1 MFKQVLS
8 LAACLWAVTL
18 LHAQPRVVNKAAAT
32 KAPAKVVDPPKLSQF
47 ERAGES
53 DILIDKNNNLHVVY
67 QESPD
72 FGKPIFIYYTT
83 STNNGATWSRPITLS
98 NDGTGNGGSPPS
110 LIQDGNG
117 AIYAIWKRYG
127 NKGSKYPAPDVTLDG
142 RGGYVN
148 GTLFY
153 KVLQAGQWSQQFQ
166 ISDEE
171 GSQFSWFPFLN
182 KQGQLYVCW
191 NELSPESIKNN
202 WTSWYYAD
210 WVRFGILAPTGVQ
223 QRAEI
228 APPAPGSYTF
238 NGGPPPENGILN
250 LHGYADKD
258 GNVHYIFN
266 RKDKDKMQK
275 IYYYDGKKYEE
286 VYAYP
291 LYSEG
296 NNFMNP
302 PRLLSDENG
311 VDHVIFVPS
320 SSTLE
325 SEQIWDITPLNK
337 QKKVLAEIQ
346 KKGVRITGFQANQGV
361 GGRMSVTIQ
370 ATDVLANGEAFG
382 FFYENGKWEN
392 RGLTKNAAKSSF
404 FYAQVT
410 PFTYLSSLTTYYST
424 HGSVAY
430 TKDGKKKMAMTL
442 SAKTSGGGYSM
453 SSPSIIFINLD

>member
-8 LAACLWAVTL
+8 LTACLWLVTV
-18 LHAQPRVVNKAAAT
+18 LHAQPKAVNKAAT
-32 KAPAKVVDPPKLSQF
+32 KVPAKVVDPPKLSQF

-53 DILIDKNNNLHVVY
+53 DILIDKNNNIHVVY

-72 FGKPIFIYYTT
+72 FGKPVFIYYTT
-83 STNNGATWSRPITLS
+83 STNNGTSWSKPVTLS

-110 LIQDGNG
+110 LIQDGSG

-153 KVLQAGQWSQQFQ
+153 KVLQGGQWSEQYQ
-166 ISDEE
+166 ISEEE
-171 GSQFSWFPFLN
+171 GSQFSWFPFVN
-182 KQGQLYVCW
+182 NQGQLYVCW
-191 NELSPESIKNN
+191 NELSPESVSNYWN
-202 WTSWYYAD
+202 MWYYAD
-210 WVRFGILAPTGVQ
+210 WIRFGRLTTTGVDA
-223 QRAEI
+223 RAEI
-228 APPAPGSYTF
+228 TKPSVPSYK
-238 NGGPPPENGILN
+238 GGAPPENGVIN
-250 LHGYADKD
+250 LHGYADKE

-266 RKDKDKMQK
+266 RKDKDKTQK

-286 VYAYP
+286 VYTYP

-302 PRLLSDENG
+302 PRLVYDEKG
-311 VDHVIFVPS
+311 VDHVIFAPS
-320 SSTLE
+320 ASTLE
-325 SEQIWDITPLNK
+325 SEQIWDITPINK
-337 QKKVLAEIQ
+337 QKTVLAEIQ
-346 KKGVRITGFQANQGV
+346 KKGVRISGFQANQGV
-361 GGRMSVTIQ
+361 GGRISVTIQ
-370 ATDVLANGEAFG
+370 ATDVSSNGEAFG
-382 FFYENGKWEN
+382 FFYENGKWDN

-410 PFTYLSSLTTYYST
+410 LFTYLSTLTTYYAK
-424 HGSVAY
+424 HGAVAY

-442 SAKTSGGGYSM
+442 SAKTIGGGYSI